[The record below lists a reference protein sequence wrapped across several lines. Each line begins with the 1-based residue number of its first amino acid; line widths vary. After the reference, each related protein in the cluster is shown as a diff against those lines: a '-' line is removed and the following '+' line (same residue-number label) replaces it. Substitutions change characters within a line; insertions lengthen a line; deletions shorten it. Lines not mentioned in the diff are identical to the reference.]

1 MADTHHYTSK
11 TGTPTPKL
19 SPKDLNTMAI
29 ILESRHGVHAKDM
42 AEFFASVHAKLG
54 DAERCWAWG
63 GVATMVEKRERER
76 LSEC

>member
-1 MADTHHYTSK
+1 MSDERLFNTI
-11 TGTPTPKL
+11 TGTPAPNL

-29 ILESRHGVHAKDM
+29 ILESRHGIHAKDM

-63 GVATMVEKRERER
+63 GVATMVEKRELAR
-76 LSEC
+76 LNEC